1 MEEIMV
7 LAAKALLGFGLAY
20 WVYKDSHKKKIKY
33 SNLWL
38 IGTFVFPP
46 IALAYYIY
54 QATAGSN
61 TELTLKQKFEIEL
74 RQQTEQNKKA
84 VEKERKE
91 MEFLRK
97 EEREKNLLTLEEIEK
112 VRAERL
118 AMKAKRLAE
127 LKEERRQQQEE
138 IAKKMKMSIDA
149 ANNMK
154 MFD

>member
-1 MEEIMV
+1 MEEILV

-118 AMKAKRLAE
+118 AMKAKSLAE

>member
-1 MEEIMV
+1 MV

>member
-1 MEEIMV
+1 MEEIFV
-7 LAAKALLGFGLAY
+7 LVAKAILGFGLAY
-20 WVYKDSHKKKIKY
+20 WVYKDSRKKKIKY

-46 IALAYYIY
+46 IALLYYIY
-54 QATAGSN
+54 QATAGRN

-74 RQQTEQNKKA
+74 RQQTEQNRKA

-91 MEFLRK
+91 MEILRK
-97 EEREKNLLTLEEIEK
+97 EEREKNILTLEEIER

-118 AMKAKRLAE
+118 DLKAKRLEE

>member
-1 MEEIMV
+1 MV

-84 VEKERKE
+84 VENERKE

-118 AMKAKRLAE
+118 AMKAKRLEE

>member
-1 MEEIMV
+1 MDEIQV
-7 LAAKALLGFGLAY
+7 LIAKALLGIGLSY
-20 WVYKDSHKKKIKY
+20 WVYKDSRKKKIKY

-46 IALAYYIY
+46 IALVYYIY
-54 QATAGSN
+54 QATAGRN

-74 RQQTEQNKKA
+74 RQQTEQHKKA

-91 MEFLRK
+91 MELLKK
-97 EEREKNLLTLEEIEK
+97 EEREKNQMTLEEIEK
-112 VRAERL
+112 VKAERL
-118 AMKAKRLAE
+118 AMKAKRLEE

>member
-118 AMKAKRLAE
+118 AMKAKRLEE
-127 LKEERRQQQEE
+127 LKEERRQQEE

>member
-1 MEEIMV
+1 MEEILV
-7 LAAKALLGFGLAY
+7 LVAKAVLGLGLAY
-20 WVYKDSHKKKIKY
+20 WVYQDCRKKHAKY
-33 SNLWL
+33 CNLWI
-38 IGTFVFPP
+38 IGTFLFPP

-54 QATAGSN
+54 QTTVGSN

-74 RQQTEQNKKA
+74 RQQTELNKKA
-84 VEKERKE
+84 VEQERKE
-91 MEFLRK
+91 MELLRK
-97 EEREKNLLTLEEIEK
+97 EEREKNLLTLEEMEK

-118 AMKAKRLAE
+118 AMKAKRLEE

>member
-1 MEEIMV
+1 MDEVSV
-7 LAAKALLGFGLAY
+7 LIAKALLGIGLSY
-20 WVYKDSHKKKIKY
+20 WVHKDSRKKKIKY

-46 IALAYYIY
+46 IALVYYIY

-74 RQQTEQNKKA
+74 RQQTEQNRKA

-91 MEFLRK
+91 MELLKK
-97 EEREKNLLTLEEIEK
+97 EEREKNQITLEEIEK
-112 VRAERL
+112 VKAERL
-118 AMKAKRLAE
+118 AMKAKRLEE

>member
-1 MEEIMV
+1 MEEILV
-7 LAAKALLGFGLAY
+7 LTAKALLGFGLAY
-20 WVYKDSHKKKIKY
+20 WVYKDSRKKKIKY

-46 IALAYYIY
+46 IALVYYIY
-54 QATAGSN
+54 QATAGKN

-74 RQQTEQNKKA
+74 RQQTEQNRKA

-91 MEFLRK
+91 MELLRK

-112 VRAERL
+112 VKAERL
-118 AMKAKRLAE
+118 AMKAKRLEE

>member
-1 MEEIMV
+1 MV

-46 IALAYYIY
+46 IALVYYIY

-118 AMKAKRLAE
+118 AMKAKRLDE

>member
-61 TELTLKQKFEIEL
+61 TELTLKQKFELEL

-112 VRAERL
+112 VKAERL

>member
-1 MEEIMV
+1 MV

-118 AMKAKRLAE
+118 AMKAKRLDE

>member
-1 MEEIMV
+1 MGEILV
-7 LAAKALLGFGLAY
+7 LIAKAALDLGISY
-20 WVYKDSHKKKIKY
+20 WVYRDCSKKGVKY
-33 SNLWL
+33 CNLWV
-38 IGTFVFPP
+38 IGTFLFPP
-46 IALAYYIY
+46 IAICYYIF
-54 QATAGSN
+54 QATAGRS

-74 RQQTEQNKKA
+74 RLQTEQHKKA
-84 VEKERKE
+84 VEQERKE
-91 MEFLRK
+91 MEILRK

-112 VRAERL
+112 VKAERL

-138 IAKKMKMSIDA
+138 IAKKMKMSVDA

>member
-1 MEEIMV
+1 MEEISV
-7 LAAKALLGFGLAY
+7 LIAKALLGLGLSY
-20 WVYKDSHKKKIKY
+20 WVYKDSRKKKIKY

-46 IALAYYIY
+46 IALVYYIY

-61 TELTLKQKFEIEL
+61 TELTLKQKLDIEL
-74 RQQTEQNKKA
+74 RQQTEQNRKA
-84 VEKERKE
+84 VEKERRE
-91 MEFLRK
+91 MELLRK
-97 EEREKNLLTLEEIEK
+97 VESEKNQMTLEEIEK
-112 VRAERL
+112 VKAERL
-118 AMKAKRLAE
+118 ALKAKRLEE

>member
-1 MEEIMV
+1 MV
-7 LAAKALLGFGLAY
+7 LVAKALLGLGLAY

-118 AMKAKRLAE
+118 AMKAKRLEE

>member
-1 MEEIMV
+1 MDEISV
-7 LAAKALLGFGLAY
+7 LIAKALLGLGLSY
-20 WVYKDSHKKKIKY
+20 WVYNDSRKKKIKY

>member
-1 MEEIMV
+1 MV

-20 WVYKDSHKKKIKY
+20 WVYKDSRKKKIKY

-46 IALAYYIY
+46 IALLYYIY
-54 QATAGSN
+54 QATAGRN

-74 RQQTEQNKKA
+74 RQQTEQNRKA

-91 MEFLRK
+91 MEILRK
-97 EEREKNLLTLEEIEK
+97 EEREKNILTLEEIER

-118 AMKAKRLAE
+118 DLKAKRLEE

>member
-91 MEFLRK
+91 MEPR
-97 EEREKNLLTLEEIEK
+97 LEN
-112 VRAERL
+112 
-118 AMKAKRLAE
+118 
-127 LKEERRQQQEE
+127 
-138 IAKKMKMSIDA
+138 ST
-149 ANNMK
+149 NY
-154 MFD
+154 